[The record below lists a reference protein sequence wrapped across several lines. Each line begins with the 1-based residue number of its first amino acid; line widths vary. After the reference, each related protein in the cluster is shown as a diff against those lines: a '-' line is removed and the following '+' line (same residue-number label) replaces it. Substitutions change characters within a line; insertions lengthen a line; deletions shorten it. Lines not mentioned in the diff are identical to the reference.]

1 MDVKEGDHPDS
12 TRNPLLN
19 VNPPESLKPS
29 GSGLNPAEAL
39 ELAFQE
45 YSPNTRR
52 AYSRAFHQLQ
62 QWAEIRELRDLE
74 SFDTL
79 KLLAYK
85 QKMRDEGRKP
95 ATINLHLS
103 AVRKICAVLHEI
115 GHLQKNPFDTRLI
128 RTERVAEGS
137 KKGSLSLAQLH
148 AMIDANERIEY
159 DRRNT
164 NLLKIRNALLLKFL
178 YLTAAQRSEAANLK
192 WEDLHQDGEFQ
203 VVILQHTKSGEPQK
217 LKLRKELFEELQSWQ
232 TTLKENRIN
241 CEWVF
246 PSLSFRTRGGKMSG
260 KGVNDVISRL
270 GAAIGLKISAH
281 YLRHTAIT
289 LALELG
295 EPLQKVQSYAR
306 HASANTTIR
315 YYHDHQFLE
324 KNPTDRLPMI

>member
-1 MDVKEGDHPDS
+1 MDVKEDASSDGVQNPIQNVENQLNLKSPDN
-12 TRNPLLN
+12 RLNPL
-19 VNPPESLKPS
+19 
-29 GSGLNPAEAL
+29 EAL
-39 ELAFQE
+39 DLAFQE
-45 YSPNTRR
+45 YSTNTRR
-52 AYSRAFHQLQ
+52 AYSHAFLKLQEWANIRQLS
-62 QWAEIRELRDLE
+62 DLE

-103 AVRKICAVLHEI
+103 AIKKICAVLHEI

-128 RTERVAEGS
+128 RAERVADGS
-137 KKGSLSLAQLH
+137 QKGSLTLAQLH
-148 AMIDANERIEY
+148 AMMDANERIEY
-159 DRRNT
+159 DPRNA
-164 NLLKIRNALLLKFL
+164 NLLKIRNSLLLKFL
-178 YLTAAQRSEAANLK
+178 YLTAARRSEAANLK

-203 VVILQHTKSGEPQK
+203 VVILKHTKSGEPQK
-217 LKLRKELFEELQSWQ
+217 LKLRKELFEEFQSWKSI
-232 TTLKENRIN
+232 LKENLIE
-241 CEWVF
+241 CEWIF
-246 PSLSFRTRGGKMSG
+246 PSLSLRTHGSQMSG

-315 YYHDHQFLE
+315 YFHDQQFLE